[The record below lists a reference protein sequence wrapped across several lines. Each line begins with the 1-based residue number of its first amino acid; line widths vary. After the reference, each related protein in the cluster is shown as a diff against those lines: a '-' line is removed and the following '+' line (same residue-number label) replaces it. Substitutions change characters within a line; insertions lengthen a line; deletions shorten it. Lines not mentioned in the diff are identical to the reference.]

1 MSARVERVVNSRRR
15 KPFRSSAGFTFIEMI
30 VVVTLLAIL
39 SAAVVPLYGKSVR
52 ALQARSA
59 RGDFVALLLFA
70 QELAV
75 RESREVRL
83 CIDEREGTYWIEGW
97 TGGLGEEKTF
107 APLNDGQN
115 GGLHRF
121 PESSR
126 LSRVRARD
134 DGRRDVKYIACMP
147 NGGCDR
153 ASIRIS
159 GESRGKGDTTIAT
172 TGVLG
177 GVDITS

>member
-1 MSARVERVVNSRRR
+1 MSPREEPEANFLMGRR
-15 KPFRSSAGFTFIEMI
+15 FRSAAGFTFIEMI
-30 VVVTLLAIL
+30 VVVTLLAML
-39 SAAVVPLYGKSVR
+39 SAAVVPLYGHSVR

-59 RGDFVALLLFA
+59 RGDFVALLFFA

-83 CIDEREGTYWIEGW
+83 CINDREGTYWLEAW
-97 TGGLGEEKTF
+97 AGGLGEEKTF
-107 APLNDGQN
+107 EPLPDGQD
-115 GGLHRF
+115 GALHHF
-121 PESSR
+121 PEASH
-126 LSRVRARD
+126 LTRVRARD
-134 DGRRDVKYIACMP
+134 DARRNVKYIACMP

-159 GESRGKGDTTIAT
+159 VEGREERATTIAT

-177 GVDITS
+177 GVEITP

>member
-1 MSARVERVVNSRRR
+1 MRAREEPDANAQRGGRFPSA
-15 KPFRSSAGFTFIEMI
+15 AGFTFIEMI

-39 SAAVVPLYGKSVR
+39 SAAVVPLYGHSVR

-59 RGDFVALLLFA
+59 RGDFVALLFFA

-83 CIDEREGTYWIEGW
+83 CIDDREGTYWLEGW

-107 APLNDGQN
+107 EPLTEGQN
-115 GGLHRF
+115 SGLHRF
-121 PESSR
+121 PESSH

-134 DGRRDVKYIACMP
+134 DARRNVKYIACMP

-177 GVDITS
+177 GVEITP